1 MGLFK
6 KQTPKAKPGKTAAAA
21 KTDKAAAKA
30 AKPKKAKQKKTKA
43 PGPHSGGFW

>member
-6 KQTPKAKPGKTAAAA
+6 KQTPKAKPGKTASAA
-21 KTDKAAAKA
+21 KP
-30 AKPKKAKQKKTKA
+30 AKPKKAKQKKTKS

>member
-6 KQTPKAKPGKTAAAA
+6 KQTPKAKPGKTAAARP
-21 KTDKAAAKA
+21 
-30 AKPKKAKQKKTKA
+30 AKPKKAKQKKTKT

>member
-6 KQTPKAKPGKTAAAA
+6 KQTPKATPGKT
-21 KTDKAAAKA
+21 AKA
-30 AKPKKAKQKKTKA
+30 AKPAKPKNVKQKKTKS

>member
-6 KQTPKAKPGKTAAAA
+6 KQTPKAA
-21 KTDKAAAKA
+21 KAPKDKAAAKA
-30 AKPKKAKQKKTKA
+30 ARPKKAKQKKTKS